1 MSESGAP
8 QQTVVLAVT
17 SRPTSA
23 TGYDLL
29 LSSRLQDQVRD
40 RVGLR
45 YEGTVARLYLDR
57 SRAHALRHEALEIRW
72 SLETK
77 GREDFDTEVA
87 RKDAHAEWWCSQ
99 VTAQT
104 GVSWKYAKLPYR
116 RFHAKWPQTFVQLTE
131 MLKPAPGLNLIFESK
146 TTTAD
151 AASWWL

>member
-45 YEGTVARLYLDR
+45 YEGNVARLYLDR
-57 SRAHALRHEALEIRW
+57 FRAHALRHEALEIRW
-72 SLETK
+72 LLETK
-77 GREDFDTEVA
+77 AAKILIQRLPVRTPTPNGGA
-87 RKDAHAEWWCSQ
+87 RKSPHRRL
-99 VTAQT
+99 
-104 GVSWKYAKLPYR
+104 SWKYAKLPYR
-116 RFHAKWPQTFVQLTE
+116 RFHAKWPQTFAQLTE

-151 AASWWL
+151 AAS